1 MNQDGIGFRQLDFKN
16 HALVALLS
24 SVMSPAEGDNLKDR
38 ISSRGEEA
46 LSEVAQ
52 ALLDNPVFSQVLQS
66 AFGAREAAGQV
77 TAQAMRNVGF
87 ATQADLER
95 LERRVRSISDRIE
108 AVEDRLDSIGTSASK
123 SKAAGSAT
131 KSKATKS
138 KTTKSKSTASKSTR
152 SKTS

>member
-1 MNQDGIGFRQLDFKN
+1 MT
-16 HALVALLS
+16 
-24 SVMSPAEGDNLKDR
+24 PAEGDNLKDR

-52 ALLDNPVFSQVLQS
+52 ALLENPVFSQVLQS

-108 AVEDRLDSIGTSASK
+108 AVEDRLDSIGTVTSK
-123 SKAAGSAT
+123 SKPAAS
-131 KSKATKS
+131 
-138 KTTKSKSTASKSTR
+138 TKSKSTKPKTAKSKPSASKSSK

>member
-1 MNQDGIGFRQLDFKN
+1 MT
-16 HALVALLS
+16 
-24 SVMSPAEGDNLKDR
+24 PPEGDNLKDR

-52 ALLDNPVFSQVLQS
+52 ALLENPVFSQVLQS

-108 AVEDRLDSIGTSASK
+108 AVEDRLDSIGTSATK
-123 SKAAGSAT
+123 T
-131 KSKATKS
+131 KSSASSTKS
-138 KTTKSKSTASKSTR
+138 KTTKSKTAKSKTAKSKSTGSKSTR

>member
-1 MNQDGIGFRQLDFKN
+1 MRFRQLDFRN

-46 LSEVAQ
+46 LGEVAQ
-52 ALLDNPVFSQVLQS
+52 ALLENPVFSQILQS

-108 AVEDRLDSIGTSASK
+108 AVEDRLDTIATSATKPKSKSAGSSTKSK
-123 SKAAGSAT
+123 SKS
-131 KSKATKS
+131 
-138 KTTKSKSTASKSTR
+138 TKSKSTASKSTKPKA
-152 SKTS
+152 S

>member
-1 MNQDGIGFRQLDFKN
+1 MGTPE
-16 HALVALLS
+16 S
-24 SVMSPAEGDNLKDR
+24 DNLKDR

-46 LSEVAQ
+46 LGEVAQ
-52 ALLDNPVFSQVLQS
+52 ALLENPVFSQILQS

-95 LERRVRSISDRIE
+95 LERRVRGISDRIE
-108 AVEDRLDSIGTSASK
+108 AVEDRLDALGKAPAK
-123 SKAAGSAT
+123 SKGTAS
-131 KSKATKS
+131 S
-138 KTTKSKSTASKSTR
+138 TKSKSTKSKSAKSKPTK